1 MQLELE
7 SHTIHKH
14 SPFSTVYMF
23 RFSLKMFLVNFPLL
37 LFLPVQCSASAV
49 LALCLFVTSRCS
61 VKTSGQIIF
70 LTQRL
75 PLTYHRQCVVE
86 TGVHLKVRVWY
97 FPVKLCLRLWTLLQH
112 VDHHKWC
119 QLSSTVEDAECDI
132 LATVV
137 DDTCDVPLMTLATW
151 SVSHWVY
158 AFGCSTVCVRQHI
171 VQFHPWQADGWYLL
185 VFININISV
194 TFVNLQYWAHH
205 GFYPCDKVL
214 ALGTSYS
221 QVSVSVCLSQ
231 VVVQLNWLDG
241 LSWFFWHGGF
251 LQPVLQCVW
260 TKFRYLPI

>member
-1 MQLELE
+1 MLIIT
-7 SHTIHKH
+7 SD
-14 SPFSTVYMF
+14 V
-23 RFSLKMFLVNFPLL
+23 SLVRQWRML
-37 LFLPVQCSASAV
+37 
-49 LALCLFVTSRCS
+49 S
-61 VKTSGQIIF
+61 VIYWPQS
-70 LTQRL
+70 LT
-75 PLTYHRQCVVE
+75 
-86 TGVHLKVRVWY
+86 
-97 FPVKLCLRLWTLLQH
+97 
-112 VDHHKWC
+112 
-119 QLSSTVEDAECDI
+119 I
-132 LATVV
+132 LAMFHWWPWPV
-137 DDTCDVPLMTLATW
+137 DL
-151 SVSHWVY
+151 SHWVY

-194 TFVNLQYWAHH
+194 TFVNLQYWGHH